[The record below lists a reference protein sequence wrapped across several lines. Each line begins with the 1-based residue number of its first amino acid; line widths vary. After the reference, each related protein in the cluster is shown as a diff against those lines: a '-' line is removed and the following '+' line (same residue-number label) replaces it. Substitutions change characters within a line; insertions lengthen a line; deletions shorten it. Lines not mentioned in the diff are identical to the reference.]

1 MFYEAKNF
9 LETADKETLHIIV
22 CIMGLKP
29 SP

>member
-1 MFYEAKNF
+1 MKKKKVKKMFIAF
-9 LETADKETLHIIV
+9 VGIFIIIV